1 MVSQELLN
9 LLVCPETRQP
19 LHLADPPA
27 LERLNAAIKGQ
38 GLSNRG
44 GSPVR
49 EPLEAALI
57 REDGRFAY
65 PVRNDI
71 PVMLIEESL
80 PLAG

>member
-9 LLVCPETRQP
+9 LLVCPETHQS
-19 LHLADPPA
+19 LHAADSA
-27 LERLNAAIKGQ
+27 VLERLNAAIKGQ
-38 GLSNRG
+38 RLTNRG
-44 GSPVR
+44 GV
-49 EPLEAALI
+49 LVTDLVAAALV